1 MQENYPQDT
10 IVPSSVLFSKPKP
23 HSTNGNATMNLP
35 KLHTP
40 FGVAASRFSKKPIAI
55 MGLNILPDALYSTH
69 ISIILNFFLEKAIGR
84 GQFSEIVNKRINVH
98 IRDINKTI
106 CFIARDKFIETS
118 KDTQNS
124 DACIS
129 LTLDGAK
136 SIIFQE
142 SDPDT
147 LFFKR
152 ELMVTGNTE
161 VGLALKNIL
170 DSIDMEEIFPKW
182 LKSRH
187 ILVPKGEIDKSL
199 P

>member
-1 MQENYPQDT
+1 
-10 IVPSSVLFSKPKP
+10 
-23 HSTNGNATMNLP
+23 MNLP

-40 FGVAASRFSKKPIAI
+40 FGVASQSIFKKPLAFT
-55 MGLNILPDALYSTH
+55 GLNIIPAKIYSLH
-69 ISIILNFFLEKAIGR
+69 LSIIINILLEKSIDR
-84 GQFSEIVNKRINVH
+84 GLFSEIVDKRINVN

-106 CFIARDKFIETS
+106 CFIARNRFIETS
-118 KDTQNS
+118 TDTQNS

-152 ELMVTGNTE
+152 ELLVSGNTE

-170 DSIDMEEIFPKW
+170 DSIDMEEVLPTW
-182 LKSRH
+182 LKNRH
-187 ILVPKGEIDKSL
+187 FLVPKGEIDKNPL
-199 P
+199 